1 MTVPSDE
8 QLPAGYRFV
17 RSSASGGIVRVGG
30 DNGVGGSSSVAVYLA
45 VNDVLGRQVAVKAV
59 SVGRLVD
66 PWSAATTVRE
76 AQTLAQLNHPNIV
89 RVYELVSRG
98 DLDLIVM
105 EFVGGGTLADLVGRP
120 EPGRNVRLRLLIETA
135 AGLGYLHRA
144 GVVHRDIKPRNVL
157 LSETGVAKIA
167 DFGLVTAA
175 VVTDDPLHTE
185 IGGVVAGTP
194 GHWSPEQA
202 RGETVGPPSD
212 VFSLATVARQVL
224 AGHLPDAARRRVNRR
239 LDVADVLAR
248 CLHPHP
254 AARPRDG
261 DEMYQLLSTAADA
274 ENVGWRDARW
284 HRSQVLASQDVGHT
298 EEELETITPNRPIPT
313 TSPTPEAPAPQAT
326 RPPAVQRL
334 VVQPPPNS
342 VAALT
347 QPRRMGRRS
356 RRLAL
361 ILAGAAVGAI
371 VGLFVSSHL

>member
-144 GVVHRDIKPRNVL
+144 GV
-157 LSETGVAKIA
+157 
-167 DFGLVTAA
+167 
-175 VVTDDPLHTE
+175 
-185 IGGVVAGTP
+185 
-194 GHWSPEQA
+194 
-202 RGETVGPPSD
+202 
-212 VFSLATVARQVL
+212 
-224 AGHLPDAARRRVNRR
+224 
-239 LDVADVLAR
+239 
-248 CLHPHP
+248 
-254 AARPRDG
+254 
-261 DEMYQLLSTAADA
+261 
-274 ENVGWRDARW
+274 
-284 HRSQVLASQDVGHT
+284 
-298 EEELETITPNRPIPT
+298 
-313 TSPTPEAPAPQAT
+313 
-326 RPPAVQRL
+326 
-334 VVQPPPNS
+334 
-342 VAALT
+342 
-347 QPRRMGRRS
+347 
-356 RRLAL
+356 
-361 ILAGAAVGAI
+361 
-371 VGLFVSSHL
+371 